1 VAPLKAAVNPKDSL
15 TGKKARTT
23 LSGVP
28 TTYSSS
34 LTIPLLWLRIEY
46 TPPIASAGAVI
57 SHKKIGS
64 YNLGLAV
71 SSAA

>member
-1 VAPLKAAVNPKDSL
+1 
-15 TGKKARTT
+15 
-23 LSGVP
+23 
-28 TTYSSS
+28 
-34 LTIPLLWLRIEY
+34 LRIEY